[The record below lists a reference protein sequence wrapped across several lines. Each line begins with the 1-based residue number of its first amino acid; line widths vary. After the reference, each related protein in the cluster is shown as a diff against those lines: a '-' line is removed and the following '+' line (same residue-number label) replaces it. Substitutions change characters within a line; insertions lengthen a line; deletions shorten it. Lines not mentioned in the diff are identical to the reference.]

1 MHRVQTFNP
10 GTLCPESLIQG
21 PCWIGLE
28 RGDFKRGQSVGQEV
42 LDEVPSLV
50 NAMRNVV
57 SMLISSD
64 PEFVFRLAD
73 VLSPTS
79 HTEDQVNTVRRF
91 VSQRSGD
98 LENLF
103 VVSTHYPSGLHKVF
117 TATNAALGF
126 ESVQFAAD

>member
-1 MHRVQTFNP
+1 M
-10 GTLCPESLIQG
+10 
-21 PCWIGLE
+21 
-28 RGDFKRGQSVGQEV
+28 GQEV

-50 NAMRNVV
+50 HAMRNVV

-79 HTEDQVNTVRRF
+79 RTEDQVDTVRRF
-91 VSQRSGD
+91 VSQRSGN

-103 VVSTHYPSGLHKVF
+103 AVSAHYPSGLHKVF

-126 ESVQFAAD
+126 ESVQFATD